1 MSVSPEN
8 TVSGRDISFFMSGLN
23 LWEPVTVSFL
33 DPEGVPATW
42 ITSEDVHQ
50 VNTDDVRVTSQTL
63 YPNPA
68 GEISWERYA
77 VQDATGPWTMDIGL
91 SNSVFRTT
99 YTLSDV
105 RLGDVEKVL
114 LGTLLT
120 RREADDFVIYY
131 SDLIP
136 TALVADLQQHLIDAA
151 LLLDRQIQTETK
163 QIPDIYLL
171 GNRDIMD
178 KVSTFTG
185 INLGFEN
192 GYYTNFGERPGIF
205 MRTDLLATEVRRL
218 LTHEYVHHIFE
229 GLSGVRNTPAWL
241 TEGLAEYYEFY
252 VAESGPRPQASEVR
266 VYASADRA
274 RDAAQAGTLYP
285 LADLDS
291 QADWNSRGEGVS
303 LQYAQAYMAVRFLNE
318 TYGPLSGKD
327 LVLEIAAGADIS
339 EALVT
344 VTGLD
349 LTVFELQFNRWLTRW
364 EDPERQSIIDYI
376 AALDVILNEET
387 ANSNL
392 RAQNLGATMTYQEA
406 ISSRTFLVQSTE
418 SLIEDLLNLSPPAR
432 AVDLHQEAIDH
443 FGRVLVWL
451 SLELQAAKAQDN
463 GPLIAAN
470 DMIPEINARDFS
482 LKRNVSNLEFVFNLS
497 N

>member
-1 MSVSPEN
+1 
-8 TVSGRDISFFMSGLN
+8 MSGLN

-33 DPEGVPATW
+33 DPDGVPATW
-42 ITSEDVHQ
+42 ITSEDVHL
-50 VNTDDVRVTSQTL
+50 VDADDVRATSQTL
-63 YPNPA
+63 YPNPS

-77 VQDATGPWTMDIGL
+77 VQDVTGPWTMDIGL
-91 SNSVFRTT
+91 ANSVFRTT

-105 RLGDVEKVL
+105 RLGDVEQVL

-120 RREADDFVIYY
+120 RRVAGDFVIYY

-136 TALVADLQQHLIDAA
+136 TALVADLQEHLIDAS
-151 LLLDRQIQTETK
+151 LLLDRQIQTDTK

-171 GNRDIMD
+171 GNREIMD
-178 KVSTFTG
+178 KVSTSTG
-185 INLGFEN
+185 IDLGFED

-218 LTHEYVHHIFE
+218 LTHEYVHHVFD
-229 GLSGVRNTPAWL
+229 GLSSVRNMPAWV

-252 VAESGPRPQASEVR
+252 IAESGPRPHASELR
-266 VYASADRA
+266 EFASADRA
-274 RDAAQAGTLYP
+274 RDAARAGTLYA

-291 QADWNSRGEGVS
+291 QSDWNSRGDGVS
-303 LQYAQAYMAVRFLNE
+303 LQYAQAYMAIRFLNE
-318 TYGPLSGKD
+318 TYGQLSGKN
-327 LVLEIAAGADIS
+327 LVVEIAAGSDLS
-339 EALVT
+339 DALVA

-364 EDPERQSIIDYI
+364 EDPERQAIIDYL
-376 AALDVILNEET
+376 ADLAVILAEET

-392 RAQNLGATMTYQEA
+392 RAQNLGTTMTYQES

-418 SLIEDLLNLSPPAR
+418 SLIAGLQNLSPPAR
-432 AVDLHQEAIDH
+432 AAELNQEAIDH
-443 FGRVLVWL
+443 FGRVLTWL

-470 DMIPEINARDFS
+470 NMIPEINARDFS
-482 LKRNVSNLEFVFNLS
+482 LKRNVSNLEFIFNLS
-497 N
+497 S